1 MLWVA
6 AGPTIGAED
15 KTVVQGLVVDSG
27 VFDKRLTLVS
37 LVSSSFTSQSGFLIN
52 STECRIGTDNCVVAS
67 VTAQI
72 NLPFRQ
78 ELVAFGGGVI
88 TRLIHGQMFAG

>member
-1 MLWVA
+1 
-6 AGPTIGAED
+6 
-15 KTVVQGLVVDSG
+15 
-27 VFDKRLTLVS
+27 
-37 LVSSSFTSQSGFLIN
+37 
-52 STECRIGTDNCVVAS
+52 VAS